1 MNLILENAVL
11 IGVLGGAITGLIAFA
26 GYQLSQMRLL
36 TGAAACGALTVAL
49 VALSVA
55 IETDREQIR
64 RTMQEIAETIQE
76 NDHEGL
82 FSFFHPNASAGV
94 QHAKSEVP
102 GYKFLQAS
110 VSSIRDIIVNSQTRP
125 PTAIT
130 EFIAA
135 FKVSSDDPQA
145 YGAEVNA
152 RRFVKVYWMK
162 LDERWLVQDYEH
174 AEFMQGFTKKAAY
187 STDSKAAGE

>member
-11 IGVLGGAITGLIAFA
+11 VGIVGGVITGLVAFS

-36 TGAAACGALTVAL
+36 IAAAVCCVLTIAL
-49 VALSVA
+49 VALSIA

-64 RTMQEIAETIQE
+64 RTMHEIAQAVQE
-76 NDHEGL
+76 NDHERL
-82 FSFFHPNASAGV
+82 VSFFHPNASAGV
-94 QHAKSEVP
+94 QHARTEVP
-102 GYKFLQAS
+102 RYRFQQAS
-110 VSSIRDIIVNSQTRP
+110 VTSIRDMIVNSRTRP

-135 FKVSSDDPQA
+135 FKVSSDNPQT

-162 LDERWLVQDYEH
+162 QNDRWLVQDYEH
-174 AEFMQGFTKKAAY
+174 AEFMQGFTN
-187 STDSKAAGE
+187 SLNER